1 MFANKINIYM
11 SISRALNKRS
21 NSKCELCGNSE
32 NLSAYTVA
40 PKSGEKLEDQIA
52 ICNTCLS
59 QMENGDLDKN
69 HWRCLNDSMW
79 NTEPAVQV
87 VSYRMLHRINDEG
100 WAQDA
105 IDMIYMEAEN
115 LQWAKEGIEDD
126 SEKII
131 HKDSNGNVLE
141 NGDTITLIQD
151 LNVKGA
157 GFTAKRGA
165 AMRRIRLVHDNPEH
179 IEGKIDGQH
188 IVLLTKYVKKQP
200 KES

>member
-1 MFANKINIYM
+1 M
-11 SISRALNKRS
+11 SISRELNKRS
-21 NSKCELCGNSE
+21 EAKCELCRSEE
-32 NLSAYTVA
+32 NLSAYTVS
-40 PKSGEKLEDQIA
+40 PKSGEKIEHQIS
-52 ICNTCLS
+52 ICNTCLT
-59 QMENGDLDKN
+59 QIEEGDDLDKN

-79 NTEPAVQV
+79 NAEPAVQV
-87 VSYRMLHRINDEG
+87 VSYRMLHRLNDEA

-105 IDMIYMEAEN
+105 INMIYMEPDTMK
-115 LQWAKEGIEDD
+115 WAQEGIEDE

-131 HKDSNGNVLE
+131 HKDSNGNILE